1 MVQAWGRLV
10 GRRPWPALLASL
22 LVIAAASAYGFGVFG
37 ALSNGGFFVPGS
49 ESYRADAT
57 MRENFPDRVID
68 VVAVY
73 QSDTMTVDAKAFRTA
88 VEAVVDRVEAKA
100 PGTVVQTFY
109 DTQAPGLV
117 SRDRHATQ
125 VLFSLAGD
133 SAATDDGGRLG
144 TYRTIEADLAA
155 NGLTTHIGGGFAL
168 YDDVN
173 SQVKVDITRA
183 ETISLPLVFI
193 LSFLIFGSIAA
204 AVMPTLVG
212 GVAVVG
218 AFSLVRAI
226 TTVTDVSVFAI
237 NVITMMGMGLAI
249 DYALFIVSRF
259 REELDSHGD
268 DVGRALART
277 MATAGRTVFFSGII
291 VTASLSSLLIFP
303 LDFLKS
309 MGYGGMA
316 AVLVAM
322 VASLTVLPAV
332 LALLGR
338 RIDWGRLPRRR
349 RTGRHALG
357 HHRWARL
364 ARSVMR
370 RPVVYV
376 LFISAFLL
384 LIGSP
389 ILGARFGAV
398 DERALPQD
406 APSRVALDLIRDE
419 FGGELSSA
427 DVLVRGGTQADIVGY
442 ADRLRAVP
450 GVLAVTVIGQTG
462 TGADAVSLI
471 QATWEGNGQTEESQD
486 LARDLRAVD
495 QPGGAAVDIG
505 GVSASTVDLVQAI
518 YGKLPAMAAM
528 VGVIMM
534 VLLFIAFGSVV
545 LPIKAITMNTVSI
558 AASFGVV
565 TWIFQDGH
573 LSGLLG
579 FESPGFLDATEPILM
594 LAILFGLSMDY
605 EVFLLSRIREDYDAT
620 GDNTAAVAAGLQHTG
635 RIITSAALLL
645 AVVIGGFATSEIVMI
660 KMVGVGM
667 LVAVLLDATVVRALL
682 VPATMRLLGRLNWW
696 APGPMRRWWERHGH
710 GRAALEPDGTSE
722 PGPVLTPEAADA
734 SMTHGPEPSSARGE
748 GASPAAAGHATP

>member
-1 MVQAWGRLV
+1 MAALV
-10 GRRPWPALLASL
+10 I
-22 LVIAAASAYGFGVFG
+22 IAAASAYGFGVFG

-57 MRENFPDRVID
+57 MREAFPERVID

-73 QSDTMTVDAKAFRTA
+73 QSDTLTVDDKAFQTA
-88 VEAVVDRVEAKA
+88 VEDVVTRVEAKA

-109 DTQAPGLV
+109 DTQAPQLV
-117 SRDRHATQ
+117 SSDRHATQ

-133 SAATDDGGRLG
+133 GAATDDGGRLA
-144 TYRTIEADLAA
+144 TYRLIEDDLTAT
-155 NGLTTHIGGGFAL
+155 GLTTHVGGGFAL

-183 ETISLPLVFI
+183 ETISMPLVFI
-193 LSFLIFGSIAA
+193 LSFLIFGSLAA

-212 GVAVVG
+212 AVAVVG

-259 REELDSHGD
+259 REEMEAQDGD
-268 DVGRALART
+268 VRGSLTRT

-316 AVLVAM
+316 AVVVAM

-349 RTGRHALG
+349 RIGRHSLG

-364 ARSVMR
+364 ARSVMK
-370 RPVVYV
+370 RPLVYV

-384 LIGSP
+384 VIGSP
-389 ILGARFGAV
+389 ILGAKFGAV
-398 DERALPQD
+398 DERALPKD

-419 FGGELSSA
+419 FGGEISTA
-427 DVLVRGGTQADIVGY
+427 DVLVHGGSQGDVVAY
-442 ADRLRAVP
+442 ADRLGAVP
-450 GVLAVTVIGQTG
+450 GIQDVTVLGQTG
-462 TGADAVSLI
+462 EGTEAVSLI
-471 QATWEGNGQTEESQD
+471 QARWKGNGQTEASQD
-486 LARDLRAVD
+486 LARELRAVE
-495 QPGGAAVDIG
+495 QPADSTVDVG
-505 GVSASTVDLVQAI
+505 GVSASTVDLVHAI

-528 VGVIMM
+528 VGAIMM
-534 VLLFIAFGSVV
+534 VLLFIAFGSVI

-573 LSGLLG
+573 LSGVLG
-579 FESPGFLDATEPILM
+579 FESPCFLDATEPILM

-605 EVFLLSRIREDYDAT
+605 EVFLLSRIREDYDES

-696 APGPMRRWWERHGH
+696 APGPLRRWWDKHGH
-710 GRAALEPDGTSE
+710 GQAA
-722 PGPVLTPEAADA
+722 
-734 SMTHGPEPSSARGE
+734 H
-748 GASPAAAGHATP
+748 